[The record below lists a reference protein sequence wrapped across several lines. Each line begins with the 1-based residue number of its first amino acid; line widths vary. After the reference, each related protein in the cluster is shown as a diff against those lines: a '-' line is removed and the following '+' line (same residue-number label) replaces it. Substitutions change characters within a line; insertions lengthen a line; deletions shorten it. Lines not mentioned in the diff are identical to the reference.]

1 MKFRTLFFL
10 CLLVFT
16 ITLAVVVGM
25 RLSEQAMAVVV
36 GVVAGVAASI
46 PTSLIIT
53 WVATRNALAT
63 SQPVP
68 PRATAPTEERP
79 PVIFIQAPPPIQ
91 PTYDPRFLVP
101 PPTPQPRRAFNILGG
116 EDD

>member
-1 MKFRTLFFL
+1 MKFRTIFFL
-10 CLLVFT
+10 CLLTFSL
-16 ITLAVVVGM
+16 TLAIVVGV

-53 WVATRNALAT
+53 WVATRNALAN
-63 SQPVP
+63 QPP
-68 PRATAPTEERP
+68 ATPRASAPAEERP
-79 PVIFIQAPPPIQ
+79 PVIFVQAPPAQ
-91 PTYDPRFLVP
+91 PAYDPRFLVP
-101 PPTPQPRRAFNILGG
+101 PAAPQPRRAFNVLGG